1 MSAEETQ
8 LLESYFERYNGT
20 VDKKS
25 RQQIAKELNW
35 TPSGV
40 YNWFRRKR
48 SKTTKSPTKKTQKV
62 VNQSTEINK
71 TAETQEQADY
81 LKIKIPISIL
91 KQANKTPTSDGA
103 FSFCCVN

>member
-8 LLESYFERYNGT
+8 LLESYFERFNGVVT
-20 VDKKS
+20 KKS

-48 SKTTKSPTKKTQKV
+48 AKTNKSPTKKTQKV
-62 VNQSTEINK
+62 ATSSQSEVNK
-71 TAETQEQADY
+71 TAETKEQAEF
-81 LKIKIPISIL
+81 LKIKIPISVL
-91 KQANKTPTSDGA
+91 REANKAPSNGL
-103 FSFCCVN
+103 SFCCVN